1 MLNAGY
7 WVRKDTDC
15 GELPTTEESF
25 MTTHF
30 ACHSLA
36 RRGLAPSFVLL
47 FVTLLA
53 GTSEAQD
60 RRNAA
65 NGPKAAPLHGSGTLV
80 AARPGLLQVTAKDG
94 APWLL
99 QVKAEP
105 QKIHV
110 SGTAHPNLLAP
121 GMFVR
126 FSAEL
131 NKKGEAVAPV
141 DSLTVFTPRPEMG
154 VGIALESS
162 LDRGAFQFG
171 EVETPADTTETP
183 KYLVAGRIVKRKNN
197 DLAVSD
203 GRNTVKM
210 SLAEKVEIKVDL
222 TGDYRMIRPG
232 DKVEYR
238 GKYYQN
244 GQGVVT
250 DLKITGATPFGAP
263 PEPATPRD
271 QEKPVPQGEKK

>member
-1 MLNAGY
+1 MT
-7 WVRKDTDC
+7 VR
-15 GELPTTEESF
+15 
-25 MTTHF
+25 F
-30 ACHSLA
+30 ACHHLVRGALTHSL
-36 RRGLAPSFVLL
+36 VILL
-47 FVTLLA
+47 VMLIASTGA
-53 GTSEAQD
+53 AQG
-60 RRNAA
+60 RRNTA
-65 NGPKAAPLHGSGTLV
+65 NGPKAAPLHGNGTLV
-80 AARPGLLQVTAKDG
+80 AARPGLLQVTDKDG

-105 QKIHV
+105 QRIHV

-141 DSLTVFTPRPEMG
+141 DSLTLFTPRPEMA
-154 VGIALESS
+154 VGIALESA

-171 EVETPADTTETP
+171 EVKTPAETTESP
-183 KYLVAGRIVKRKNN
+183 KYLVAGRILKRKNN

-203 GRNTVKM
+203 GRSTVKL
-210 SLAEKVEIKVDL
+210 SLAETVEIKVDL

-244 GQGVVT
+244 GQGMVT
-250 DLKITGATPFGAP
+250 DLKIIGATPFGAP
-263 PEPATPRD
+263 PESATERGK
-271 QEKPVPQGEKK
+271 EKPAPVGEKTEEGP